1 MAEWRLFPEGTTP
14 EHATPDWYAGRDAA
28 HHLEEPGQRERL
40 TATAD
45 IVRAAAASS
54 GARSFVDLGCGDGG
68 LLQLVGGSFDAA
80 WGYDLQPANVEH
92 AVAVRGVDARLL
104 DMEGPGIDWAPF
116 AACTETLEH
125 LVDPHAY
132 VREIAAHADRLV
144 ASSPAFET
152 PDSHYEFHLWAWDPA
167 GYRALMEQA
176 GYTVKA
182 HRLVGMFQIT
192 YAVKGQPL

>member
-1 MAEWRLFPEGTTP
+1 MAEWRLFPEGTVPECATP
-14 EHATPDWYAGRDAA
+14 EWYAGRDAA

-45 IVRAAAASS
+45 MVRSAAAST
-54 GARSFVDLGCGDGG
+54 GAREFVDLGCGDGG
-68 LLQLVGGSFDAA
+68 LLQLVGDAFDAA
-80 WGYDLQPANVEH
+80 WGYDLQPANIDH
-92 AVAVRGVDARLL
+92 ARDVRKVDARLL

-152 PDSHYEFHLWAWDPA
+152 PGSHYEYHLWAWDAA

-192 YAVKGQPL
+192 YAAKGTQ